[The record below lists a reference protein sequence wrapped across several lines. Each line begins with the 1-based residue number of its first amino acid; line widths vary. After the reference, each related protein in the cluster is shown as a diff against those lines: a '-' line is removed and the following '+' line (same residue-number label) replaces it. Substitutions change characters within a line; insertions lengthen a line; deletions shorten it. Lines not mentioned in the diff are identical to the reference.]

1 MKPHSLSSTRRTPAA
16 VLATMALVL
25 AGGILSGCGQS
36 SATPEGG
43 SGPVEVGVVT
53 LSSQPVTLTTELAG
67 RTTAFL
73 TAQIR
78 PQVGG
83 IVQKRAFIEGA
94 MVKAGELL
102 YQIDPASYQATYDD
116 AKASLARAEATL
128 DAARLKTQRQSAL
141 LAVEAV
147 SHQDNEDAQVAM
159 QQAQADLASARAAL
173 ETARINLAYTRIT
186 SPIAGRIETSTVTQ
200 GALLTAN
207 QDTALTT
214 VQQIDPIYVDIPQSS
229 VDVLRLRQAL
239 VSGKIGSTGKDGLST
254 RLRLE
259 DGTLYPHLGKLQFN
273 GLSVN
278 TTTGAITLRA
288 LVPNPDHLLLP
299 GMYIRAQLEQGVVP
313 QAIMVPVQGISR
325 DATGGATALVVGKD
339 DKIEARPVTVADQ
352 LIGQR
357 WRVTAGLA
365 AGERVIIEGAAKVR
379 PGATVKPVK
388 LAAAD
393 GASPAPTAK

>member
-1 MKPHSLSSTRRTPAA
+1 MKPYSLSSTRKAPAA
-16 VLATMALVL
+16 VMATMALALV
-25 AGGILSGCGQS
+25 GGMLSGCGQG

-43 SGPVEVGVVT
+43 SGPVEVGVMT
-53 LSSQPVTLTTELAG
+53 LSAQPVTLTTELAG

-83 IVQKRAFIEGA
+83 IVQKRAFTEGA

-102 YQIDPASYQATYDD
+102 YQIDPASYQATYDN

-128 DAARLKTQRQSAL
+128 DAARLKAQRQSAL

-159 QQAQADLASARAAL
+159 QQAQADLAAARAAL

-186 SPIAGRIETSTVTQ
+186 SPIAGRIETSTVTP

-239 VSGKIGSTGKDGLST
+239 ASGKLGSTGKDGLSI

-259 DGTLYPHLGKLQFN
+259 DGTLYLHPGKLQFN

-299 GMYIRAQLEQGVVP
+299 GMYVRAQLEQGVVP
-313 QAIMVPVQGISR
+313 QAIVVPAQGISR

-339 DKIEARPVTVADQ
+339 DKVEARPVTVADQ
-352 LIGQR
+352 LIGQG

-365 AGERVIIEGAAKVR
+365 AGDRVIIEGAAKVR
-379 PGATVKPVK
+379 PGVTVKPVK

>member
-1 MKPHSLSSTRRTPAA
+1 MKPESHSPPSRPPAV

-25 AGGILSGCGQS
+25 AGGLLAGCGVGS
-36 SATPEGG
+36 GEGNPAP
-43 SGPVEVGVVT
+43 GPVEVGVVT
-53 LSSQPVTLTTELAG
+53 LSVKPVTLTTELAG

-83 IVQKRAFIEGA
+83 ILQQREFIEGA
-94 MVKAGELL
+94 MVTAGQTL
-102 YQIDPASYQATYDD
+102 YQIDPASYQATYES
-116 AKASLARAEATL
+116 AQASVARAEATL
-128 DAARLKTQRQSAL
+128 DAARLKAKRQSAL
-141 LAVEAV
+141 LAIEAV

-159 QQAQADLASARAAL
+159 QQAQADLAAAKAAR
-173 ETARINLAYTRIT
+173 ETARINLAYTRIA
-186 SPIAGRIETSTVTQ
+186 SPISGRVETSTVTP

-229 VDVLRLRQAL
+229 VDVLRLRQA
-239 VSGKIGSTGKDGLST
+239 VDSGKLGAAGKEWLSIK
-254 RLRLE
+254 LRLE
-259 DGTLYPHLGKLQFN
+259 DGTLYRHPGKLQFN

-288 LVPNPDHLLLP
+288 LVPNPEHLLLP
-299 GMYIRAQLEQGVVP
+299 GMYVRAELEQGVVP
-313 QAIMVPVQGISR
+313 QAIVVPAQGISR

-339 DKIEARPVTVADQ
+339 NKVEARPVTVADQ
-352 LIGQR
+352 MVGQG
-357 WRVTAGLA
+357 WRVMAGLV

-379 PGATVKPVK
+379 PGVTVNPVS
-388 LAAAD
+388 LAAAN
-393 GASPAPTAK
+393 GASPTPTAQ